1 MTPEKPTS
9 TTEYQFQKRISLFDG
24 VMLVMGVMIGSG
36 VFLTS
41 AEISRTVGG
50 SGWML
55 LVWIVGGLMT
65 IIGAM
70 SYAELS
76 SMFPKAGGQYVYL
89 REAYNPFVAFLYG
102 WAFFIVIECGTIAA
116 VAVAFA
122 TYLGYIIPG
131 LDTASSLV
139 AIGSFSISF
148 TQLIAIASIVLLSY
162 INTRGINE
170 GRWIQGI
177 FTIAKIIAVL
187 TLIVIGFT
195 FINDGILA
203 MNWSDAWNAFHYEKL
218 SNGEISFSEALP
230 LHGWELVGMFGVAMV
245 GSLFSSDAWNSV
257 TSIADEVKN
266 PEKNIAKSLFLGTF
280 LVTVVFILCN
290 IVYLTV
296 LPIEEIAFAP
306 QDRVA
311 ASAALKIFGGT
322 GAIFISILILV
333 STFGCNNG
341 LILSGARVYYS
352 MAKDGLFFKKTGKL
366 NKNGV
371 PANAI
376 WIQCIWASLLC
387 LSGRYSDLLNY
398 VIFVVLIFYILT
410 IAGIFILRKRRPD
423 LPRKHKAPGYP
434 ILPGIYIFMALI
446 ICISLLIYRP
456 LYTWPGLILVL
467 LGVPLFFLQ
476 KTTKNKNS

>member
-1 MTPEKPTS
+1 MS
-9 TTEYQFQKRISLFDG
+9 QDYQFQRKVSLFDG
-24 VMLVMGVMIGSG
+24 IMLVMGVMIGSG

-55 LVWIVGGLMT
+55 AVWVIGGIMT

-89 REAYNPFVAFLYG
+89 REAYNPFIAFLYG

-131 LDTASSLV
+131 LDASSYLLSIGEYGITSAQLV
-139 AIGSFSISF
+139 AILSI
-148 TQLIAIASIVLLSY
+148 ILLSY
-162 INTRGINE
+162 INTRGINQ
-170 GRWIQGI
+170 GRIIQGV
-177 FTIAKIIAVL
+177 FTVAKILAVL
-187 TLIVIGFT
+187 ILIAFGLT
-195 FINDGILA
+195 YINDGVFSI
-203 MNWSDAWNAFHYEKL
+203 NWSEAWNSFHYEKMQD
-218 SNGEISFSEALP
+218 GSFSEAIP
-230 LHGWELVGMFGVAMV
+230 TKDWEMIGMLGVAMV

-266 PEKNIAKSLFLGTF
+266 PEKNIARSLFFGTF
-280 LVTVVFILCN
+280 LVTIIFILCN
-290 IVYLTV
+290 LVYLSV
-296 LPIEEIAFAP
+296 LPIYDIAFAA

-322 GAIFISILILV
+322 GAIFIAVLILV

-352 MAKDGLFFKKTGKL
+352 MAKDELFFSKAGKL

-376 WIQCIWASLLC
+376 WMQCIWASLLC

-398 VIFVVLIFYILT
+398 VIFVVLLFYILT
-410 IAGIFILRKRRPD
+410 IAGIFILRKKRPD
-423 LPRKHKAPGYP
+423 LPRKYKAPGYP
-434 ILPGIYIFMALI
+434 FLPSLYLIMATI

-456 LYTWPGLILVL
+456 LYTWPGLIFVL
-467 LGVPLFFLQ
+467 LGIPLYFLL
-476 KTTKNKNS
+476 KRNNKQ